1 MWFRGLAAL
10 GLTACAAFGAAD
22 DWAWWRGPSYNGV
35 ARGDAPLQWSDTKNV
50 AWKTPIPGRGFS
62 SPVLWGDRIFIT
74 TAIPA
79 EQAGESAAP
88 EQGRRGAGG
97 GAAAGIEHKFVAMAV
112 DRKTGKIIWE
122 RVATTA
128 KPHEGYHR
136 KYGSFASHSPVTDGK
151 MVYAFFGSR
160 GLFAYD
166 LDGKLQWKKDF
177 PPMRMRMQ
185 FGEGIAPALHGD
197 RLIVSC
203 DQESGSFIV
212 VLDKKTGK
220 ELWRKTRDEIS
231 AWSAPLV
238 IDHSGRKQLI
248 VSATNK
254 VRSYDLITGD
264 LIWECAGLGPNV
276 IPAPVY
282 ADGMVVVMSG
292 FRDPNLLAIKLGKTG
307 DLTGTD
313 SIVWTNQ
320 RGNSYTASPVLH
332 EGKLYFI
339 TDNGMISCFDFATGK
354 PYYQQQRLP
363 KPYTFKSSPVAANG
377 KLYLSTE
384 EGDIVVVKMGE
395 KFEVLATN
403 SMGDEFF
410 VSTPAIVE
418 GSIYLRS
425 AQALYAISER

>member
-1 MWFRGLAAL
+1 M
-10 GLTACAAFGAAD
+10 
-22 DWAWWRGPSYNGV
+22 
-35 ARGDAPLQWSDTKNV
+35 
-50 AWKTPIPGRGFS
+50 
-62 SPVLWGDRIFIT
+62 
-74 TAIPA
+74 
-79 EQAGESAAP
+79 
-88 EQGRRGAGG
+88 
-97 GAAAGIEHKFVAMAV
+97 
-112 DRKTGKIIWE
+112 
-122 RVATTA
+122 
-128 KPHEGYHR
+128 
-136 KYGSFASHSPVTDGK
+136 
-151 MVYAFFGSR
+151 
-160 GLFAYD
+160 
-166 LDGKLQWKKDF
+166 
-177 PPMRMRMQ
+177 
-185 FGEGIAPALHGD
+185 
-197 RLIVSC
+197 
-203 DQESGSFIV
+203 
-212 VLDKKTGK
+212 
-220 ELWRKTRDEIS
+220 
-231 AWSAPLV
+231 
-238 IDHSGRKQLI
+238 
-248 VSATNK
+248 
-254 VRSYDLITGD
+254 
-264 LIWECAGLGPNV
+264 

-282 ADGMVVVMSG
+282 ANGMVVVMSG

-354 PYYQQQRLP
+354 PFYQQQRLP

-425 AQALYAISER
+425 AQALYAIRER